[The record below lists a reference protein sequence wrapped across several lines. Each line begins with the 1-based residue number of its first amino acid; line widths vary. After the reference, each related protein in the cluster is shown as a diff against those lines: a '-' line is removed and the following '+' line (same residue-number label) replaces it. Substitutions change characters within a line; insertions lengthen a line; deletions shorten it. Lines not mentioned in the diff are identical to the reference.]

1 MEEERASEADKEREA
16 DEAND
21 MEGEMIPARE
31 IGVRVAASAAEV
43 EGEKESGRKRE
54 SEAEMEEEGGG
65 DRLQK
70 AL

>member
-1 MEEERASEADKEREA
+1 MEEERASEADMEREA

-21 MEGEMIPARE
+21 TEGEMIPARE
-31 IGVRVAASAAEV
+31 NGVREAVSAVEV

-54 SEAEMEEEGGG
+54 SEAEREEEGGG

>member
-1 MEEERASEADKEREA
+1 MEEERASEADREREA

-31 IGVRVAASAAEV
+31 NGVREAVSAAEV